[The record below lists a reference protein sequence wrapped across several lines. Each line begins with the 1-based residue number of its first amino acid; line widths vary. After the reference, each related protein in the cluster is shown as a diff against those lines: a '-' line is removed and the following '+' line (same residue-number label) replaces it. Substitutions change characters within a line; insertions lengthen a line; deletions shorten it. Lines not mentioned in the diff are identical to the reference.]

1 MLERE
6 PRGGGILADEMGLG
20 KTFQMMGVI
29 AADPKKTLVV
39 VVPPALLDQWRDV
52 LTKFLEAPAFFHGLK
67 KDTDFSQSTI
77 VLTTY
82 NLLPRDAIKNRVW
95 ARVVYD
101 EAHHLRNKNSKKFK
115 GAEALSTKIIWMVTG
130 TPIQN
135 RKSDLYSLCE
145 ILKIPKSEIMNAC
158 LRRTK
163 KDVGLKLPEL
173 VIHEKNLDWETK
185 TEGKL
190 CIRYSQSAEPYGG
203 KWA

>member
-20 KTFQMMGVI
+20 KTFQMMGLI

-39 VVPPALLDQWRDV
+39 VPPALLDQWRNV

-82 NLLPRDAIKNRVW
+82 NILMRKPIQDQEWPRVI
-95 ARVVYD
+95 YD
-101 EAHHLRNKNSKKFK
+101 QAHHLRNKNSKKFK
-115 GAEALSTKIIWMVTG
+115 GAEALNAKICWMVTG

-135 RKSDLYSLCE
+135 RKSDLHSRGE
-145 ILKIPKSEIMNAC
+145 ILKIPK
-158 LRRTK
+158 
-163 KDVGLKLPEL
+163 
-173 VIHEKNLDWETK
+173 
-185 TEGKL
+185 
-190 CIRYSQSAEPYGG
+190 
-203 KWA
+203 